1 MEIFY
6 EIEKIKLKSSVITI
20 GSYDGIHRGHFHI
33 INKVNSISNQL
44 NTSSVV
50 ITFDPHPRNLIGNP
64 KEKVKLLMSLDK
76 KIELIKSFSID
87 YLVILKFDMNLMNM
101 DAEVFLKKVIIKNFN
116 PRCIVSGINHTFG
129 HNRSG
134 DIKYLKKFCTAN
146 SIALEVVEPLV
157 DGEMIISSTNIRN
170 LIENGFIRRANYEL
184 GSFYGFYAKVI
195 SGSGRGK
202 KLQYPTANLL
212 PVEKDQLLPKI
223 GVYLT
228 RCIINGLS
236 HYGMCNFGI
245 RPTFGENDLVLE
257 VHLFD
262 EKLNDFYDDCIWVEF
277 LERIRDEIKFSSVEE
292 LIEQLEKDKS
302 NCLSLKS
309 KYELG
314 EEDAYNQGR

>member
-1 MEIFY
+1 MEILY
-6 EIEKIKLKSSVITI
+6 NIDKIKLKSSVITI

-76 KIELIKSFSID
+76 KIELIKSMSIN
-87 YLVILKFDMNLMNM
+87 YLVILKFNTDLMNM
-101 DAEVFLKKVIIKNFN
+101 DAKDFLKKILIKNFN
-116 PRCIVSGINHTFG
+116 PKCIVSGMNHTFG
-129 HNRSG
+129 HNKSG
-134 DIKYLKKFCTAN
+134 NIKYLNKFCKN
-146 SIALEVVEPLV
+146 NNIALEVVGPLK
-157 DGEMIISSTNIRN
+157 DGEMSISSTNIRN

-184 GSFYGFYAKVI
+184 GSMYGFYAKVV

-202 KLQYPTANLL
+202 KLNYPTANLR

-223 GVYLT
+223 GVYFT

-236 HYGMCNFGI
+236 RYGMCNFGV
-245 RPTFGENDLVLE
+245 RPTFGESDLVLE
-257 VHLFD
+257 VHLID
-262 EKLNDFYDDCIWVEF
+262 EKLYDLHDHCIWIEF
-277 LERIRDEIKFSSVEE
+277 LERVRDEIKFSSAEE
-292 LIEQLEKDKS
+292 LIKQLEKDKS
-302 NCLSLKS
+302 NCFLLKY

-314 EEDAYNQGR
+314 EEDAYI

>member
-1 MEIFY
+1 MEILY
-6 EIEKIKLKSSVITI
+6 EVGKNKLKSSVITM

-33 INKVNSISNQL
+33 INKVSSISNQL

-50 ITFDPHPRNLIGNP
+50 ITFDSHPRNLVGNP
-64 KEKVKLLMSLDK
+64 KEKVKLLMSLKK

-87 YLVILKFDMNLMNM
+87 YLVILKFDTNLMSM
-101 DAEVFLKKVIIKNFN
+101 DAEVFLKDILIKNFN
-116 PRCIVSGINHTFG
+116 PKCIVSGKNHTFG

-134 DIKYLKKFCTAN
+134 DVNYLKKFCLVN
-146 SIALEVVEPLV
+146 DIALEVVEPLV
-157 DGEMIISSTNIRN
+157 ENEIIISSTNIRN

-184 GSFYGFYAKVI
+184 GSIYGFYAKVI

-202 KLQYPTANLL
+202 KLQYPTANLI

-236 HYGMCNFGI
+236 HYGMCNFGV
-245 RPTFGENDLVLE
+245 RPTFGETDLVLE

-262 EKLNDFYDDCIWVEF
+262 EILSDFYGDCIWVEF
-277 LERIRDEIKFSSVEE
+277 LERIRDEIKFSSIEE
-292 LIEQLEKDKS
+292 LTEQLSRDKS
-302 NCLSLKS
+302 NCLSLKY

-314 EEDAYNQGR
+314 EEDAYN

>member
-1 MEIFY
+1 MEILRG
-6 EIEKIKLKSSVITI
+6 IDKIKLKSSVTTM

-33 INKVNSISNQL
+33 INKVSSISNQL

-64 KEKVKLLMSLDK
+64 KDKVKLLMSLEK
-76 KIELIKSFSID
+76 KIELIESFSID
-87 YLVILKFDMNLMNM
+87 YLIILNFDNNLMNM
-101 DAEVFLKKVIIKNFN
+101 DAQVFLKEILNKNLK
-116 PRCIVSGINHTFG
+116 PKCIVSGKNHTFG

-134 DIKYLKKFCTAN
+134 DIKYLRKFCKVN
-146 SIALEVVEPLV
+146 NIALEVVKPLM

-184 GSFYGFYAKVI
+184 GSSYGFYAKVI

-202 KLQYPTANLL
+202 NLQYPTANLM
-212 PVEKDQLLPKI
+212 PVEKDQLFPKI
-223 GVYLT
+223 GVYFT

-236 HYGMCNFGI
+236 RYGMCNFGT
-245 RPTFGENDLVLE
+245 RPTFGKSELVLE

-262 EKLNDFYDDCIWVEF
+262 EKLNDLYGERIWIEF
-277 LERIRDEIKFSSVEE
+277 LERIRDEIKFSSANE
-292 LIEQLEKDKS
+292 LIEQLKKDKS
-302 NCLSLKS
+302 NCLSLKF

-314 EEDAYNQGR
+314 EKDAYN

>member
-6 EIEKIKLKSSVITI
+6 EIEKIKLKSSVITM

-44 NTSSVV
+44 KTSSVV
-50 ITFDPHPRNLIGNP
+50 ITFDPHPRNLIGDP
-64 KEKVKLLMSLDK
+64 KENIKLLMSLEK

-87 YLVILKFDMNLMNM
+87 YLVILKFDSNLMNM
-101 DAEVFLKKVIIKNFN
+101 DAKVFLKKILIKTFN
-116 PRCIVSGINHTFG
+116 PKCIVSGKNHTFG
-129 HNRSG
+129 HNKSG
-134 DIKYLKKFCTAN
+134 DIGFLKKFCMSK
-146 SIALEVVEPLV
+146 SIELEVVDPLK

-184 GSFYGFYAKVI
+184 GSMYGFYVNVVR
-195 SGSGRGK
+195 GSGRGK
-202 KLQYPTANLL
+202 KLKYPTANLM

-223 GVYLT
+223 GVYFT
-228 RCIINGLS
+228 KCIINGLTR
-236 HYGMCNFGI
+236 YGMCNFGI

-262 EKLNDFYDDCIWVEF
+262 EQIYDFYGDCIWIEF
-277 LERIRDEIKFSSVEE
+277 LERVRDEIKFSSVEE
-292 LIEQLEKDKS
+292 LIKQLEKDKS
-302 NCLSLKS
+302 NCLLLKY

-314 EEDAYNQGR
+314 EEDAYI

>member
-1 MEIFY
+1 MEILY
-6 EIEKIKLKSSVITI
+6 EVGKNKLKSSVITM

-33 INKVNSISNQL
+33 INKVSSISNQL

-50 ITFDPHPRNLIGNP
+50 ITFDSHPRNLVGNP
-64 KEKVKLLMSLDK
+64 KEKVKLLMSLKK

-87 YLVILKFDMNLMNM
+87 YLVILKFDTNLMSM
-101 DAEVFLKKVIIKNFN
+101 DAEVFLKDILIKNFN
-116 PRCIVSGINHTFG
+116 PKCIVSGKNHTFG

-134 DIKYLKKFCTAN
+134 DVNYLRKFCLVN
-146 SIALEVVEPLV
+146 DIALEVVEPLV
-157 DGEMIISSTNIRN
+157 ENEIIISSTNIRN

-184 GSFYGFYAKVI
+184 GSIYGFYAKVI

-202 KLQYPTANLL
+202 KLQYPTANLI

-236 HYGMCNFGI
+236 HYGMCNFGV
-245 RPTFGENDLVLE
+245 RPTFGETDLVLE

-262 EKLNDFYDDCIWVEF
+262 EILSDFYGDCIWVEF

-292 LIEQLEKDKS
+292 LTEQLSRDKS
-302 NCLSLKS
+302 NCLSLKY

-314 EEDAYNQGR
+314 EEDAYN

>member
-1 MEIFY
+1 MEILY
-6 EIEKIKLKSSVITI
+6 EVGKNKLKSSVITM

-33 INKVNSISNQL
+33 INKVSSISNQL

-50 ITFDPHPRNLIGNP
+50 ITFDSHPRNLVGNP
-64 KEKVKLLMSLDK
+64 KEKVKLLMSLKK

-87 YLVILKFDMNLMNM
+87 YLVILKFDTNLMSM
-101 DAEVFLKKVIIKNFN
+101 DAEVFLKDILIKNFN
-116 PRCIVSGINHTFG
+116 PKCIVSGKNHTFG

-134 DIKYLKKFCTAN
+134 DVNYLRKFCLVN
-146 SIALEVVEPLV
+146 DIALEVVEPLV
-157 DGEMIISSTNIRN
+157 ENEIIISSTNIRN

-184 GSFYGFYAKVI
+184 GSIYGFYAKVI

-202 KLQYPTANLL
+202 KLQYPTANLI

-236 HYGMCNFGI
+236 HYGMCNFGV
-245 RPTFGENDLVLE
+245 RPTFGEGELVLE

-262 EKLNDFYDDCIWVEF
+262 EEQNDLYDDCMWVEF
-277 LERIRDEIKFSSVEE
+277 LERIRDEKKFSSVEK
-292 LIEQLEKDKS
+292 LVEQLERDKS
-302 NCLSLKS
+302 NCLSLKY

-314 EEDAYNQGR
+314 EKDAYN

>member
-1 MEIFY
+1 MEILY
-6 EIEKIKLKSSVITI
+6 EIDKIKLESSVTTI

-44 NTSSVV
+44 RTSSVV
-50 ITFDPHPRNLIGNP
+50 ITFDPHPRNLIGKP
-64 KEKVKLLMSLDK
+64 KEKVKLLMSLER
-76 KIELIKSFSID
+76 KIEIIKSFSID
-87 YLVILKFDMNLMNM
+87 YLVILKFDTNLMNM
-101 DAEVFLKKVIIKNFN
+101 NAENFLKDILIKNFN
-116 PRCIVSGINHTFG
+116 PKCIVSGKNHTFG

-134 DIKYLKKFCTAN
+134 DINYLRKFCIVN
-146 SIALEVVEPLV
+146 NIALEIVEPLL

-184 GSFYGFYAKVI
+184 GSIYGFYAKVI

-202 KLQYPTANLL
+202 NLQYPTANLM

-236 HYGMCNFGI
+236 HYGMCNFGV
-245 RPTFGENDLVLE
+245 RPTFGESDLVLE

-262 EKLNDFYDDCIWVEF
+262 EELNDFYDDCLWVEF
-277 LERIRDEIKFSSVEE
+277 LERIRDEIKFPSAEE
-292 LIEQLEKDKS
+292 LVEQLKIDKS
-302 NCLSLKS
+302 NCLSLKQ

-314 EEDAYNQGR
+314 EEDAYN